1 MASRARLPCRKA
13 TLSMPV
19 SDKVVGG
26 PSAAIVPNVVCFV
39 PCTQSAPDSSRV
51 VICAQGK
58 YVQAVEPRGAWH
70 GFNTCKASNFG
81 TVLAAARAH

>member
-19 SDKVVGG
+19 SDSVVGG

-39 PCTQSAPDSSRV
+39 PCTHSAPDSSLV
-51 VICAQGK
+51 VICTIRGS
-58 YVQAVEPRGAWH
+58 VQTSSMNVRLAPRQLMT
-70 GFNTCKASNFG
+70 NLERDRVPC
-81 TVLAAARAH
+81 VLP